1 MAVSSPTERRGW
13 LALLALC
20 VVTVIWG
27 ITFCWMKEAQNVA
40 RARLGPGHATETVA
54 LYLGLRFGIA
64 ALVLAFLPRARRAA
78 DAAAWKGGFV
88 LGGLLYAGFL
98 VQMLGLEEITPAVS
112 AFLTSLYVL
121 FTALLM
127 AWRKHERPGAAL
139 LAGALLATLGAGL
152 IRGRPEIDLHT
163 GELLTVVGALVF
175 AVHILATDRVT
186 RTNDALAVTLTC
198 FVWVT
203 LLSGLTFAAVQLLG
217 AGSDA
222 AHLCEL
228 LEARAFLEPLLLA
241 ALVATVIALSLM
253 NLFQKQIDPL
263 RAAIIYAIEPLWA
276 LFFGVWRGLDT
287 LSGWLW
293 IGGALLLAGNLVA
306 ELGPRRKPAA

>member
-1 MAVSSPTERRGW
+1 MAGSSPPDRRGW
-13 LALLALC
+13 IAFAALS

-27 ITFCWMKEAQNVA
+27 ITFSWMKEAQNAA
-40 RARLGPGHATETVA
+40 RALLGPGHATETVA
-54 LYLGLRFGIA
+54 LYMGLRFGVA
-64 ALVLAFLPRARRAA
+64 ALVLGLLPRARRGA
-78 DAAAWKGGFV
+78 DAQAWRGGFV
-88 LGGLLYAGFL
+88 LGALLYAGFL

-121 FTALLM
+121 FTAVMLG
-127 AWRKHERPGAAL
+127 WRRHQRPGAAL
-139 LAGALLATLGAGL
+139 VTGALLATLGAGL
-152 IRGRPEIDLHT
+152 IRGRPELDLRT
-163 GELLTVVGALVF
+163 GELLTVLGAVIF
-175 AVHILATDRVT
+175 AVHILATDRCT
-186 RTNDALAVTLTC
+186 RTGDALAVTLTC

-203 LLSGLTFAAVQLLG
+203 LLSALTFAAVHLCG

-222 AHLCEL
+222 RQLGEL
-228 LEARAFLEPLLLA
+228 LSARAFLEPLLLA
-241 ALVATVIALSLM
+241 AIVATVIALSLM

-263 RAAIIYAIEPLWA
+263 RAAIVYAIEPLWA

-306 ELGPRRKPAA
+306 ELAPRRKPAA